1 MGFGR
6 RKRSHNKNNQY
17 KKKIKL
23 KTKIQF
29 VGIILVAI
37 GFIISLYDLKY
48 PNSQT
53 LPVVIGLIVIG
64 MAMILQKK
72 LWDGLKNMAK
82 EHCNCCMCTNCGRNH
97 NHWTHDSNDTRR
109 SHY

>member
-6 RKRSHNKNNQY
+6 RKRNYNKNNQY

-23 KTKIQF
+23 KTKIQC

-48 PNSQT
+48 PTPQT
-53 LPVVIGLIVIG
+53 LPIVIGLIVIG
-64 MAMILQKK
+64 MIMIGQKK
-72 LWDGLKNMAK
+72 LLDGLKNMAK
-82 EHCNCCMCTNCGRNH
+82 EPCNCCMCTNCGRNH